1 MALNDKQKKHLR
13 GLAHHLHPYVTIG
26 DRGLTPT
33 VADELETALS
43 HHELIKVKLN
53 VDRDTRRGLVKEIA
67 ASTNSDLVIA
77 VGRVACYFRRNP
89 EKSCIKIPN

>member
-1 MALNDKQKKHLR
+1 MALTDRQKKHLR

-33 VADELETALS
+33 VVEEIDTALA
-43 HHELIKVKLN
+43 HHELVKIKLN
-53 VDRDTRRGLVKEIA
+53 VDRDTRRDLLEQIGT
-67 ASTNSDLVIA
+67 STNGELVMA

-89 EKSCIKIPN
+89 EKAGIKLPP